1 MGCAQSKPDVYRV
14 APAPPEGSSAP
25 GLERRSTGRIYADA
39 LKTGEGASQEKEY
52 DAYLSFEATAAS
64 LAAEVRSSLEGY
76 QLPAPTSGLK
86 EKLATLRAS
95 RRVVIF
101 LTPKYFSDAG
111 CCAEFCEAVAA
122 GIEVLPVCVE
132 GSTWSGMPFPAL
144 TDVPEKMETPVG
156 TKAPRDAAGAVFG
169 HTIAIEHKAAY
180 VSAFVLKLRERLG
193 QPSSSLSPKVGGK
206 KLLTSAAAADSSYD
220 AFLSHKRSEA
230 QDTVARVH
238 DKLTDAGYRAFIDRN
253 DLVELPQLKLA
264 VRESSV
270 LVFFLT
276 PLIFQSAWCCL
287 ELCEAVEHKV
297 PILFVIHDGA
307 QWGGRTFPQ
316 LTDVP
321 ETITVHATEDIVL
334 RPREAFA
341 KAEKSAARLDH
352 ARSYFPDFVDK
363 LKDSLGPPP
372 AVADLEGEA
381 KSMWQAAGGGFNP
394 NPNPY
399 PDPSPSPHSNPNPSP
414 HSNPNS
420 SQVARRSIGASCRRS
435 SRRTAAP
442 HSHRQRRLSQR
453 RSPCVT
459 LAMRR
464 QKCLRY
470 ATKGSNP
477 GLPDPP
483 DRSAT
488 HTFRASPW
496 AGNFCRAVSGGHE
509 PQGHDRHPGRR
520 HSWGA
525 GAPDQRV
532 TRDRSRGDC
541 RLRPR
546 SDWTEDLAQ
555 RGAYAGQGGK
565 RGRRG

>member
-1 MGCAQSKPDVYRV
+1 M
-14 APAPPEGSSAP
+14 AP
-25 GLERRSTGRIYADA
+25 GASPSLERKSTGRIYADA
-39 LKTGEGASQEKEY
+39 LKTGAGASQEKEY

-76 QLPAPTSGLK
+76 QLPVPASGLK

-101 LTPKYFSDAG
+101 LTPTYFSDAG

-144 TDVPEKMETPVG
+144 TDVPEKVETPVG

-169 HTIAIEHKAAY
+169 HTIAIEHKSAY
-180 VSAFVLKLRERLG
+180 VSAFVQKLRERLG
-193 QPSSSLSPKVGGK
+193 PPSSSLSSKVGGN
-206 KLLTSAAAADSSYD
+206 KLQLKSAAADSSYD

-287 ELCEAVEHKV
+287 ELCEAVDHKV

-307 QWGGRTFPQ
+307 QWDGRGFPQ

-321 ETITVHATEDIVL
+321 EEMTVHATEDIVL

-341 KAEKSAARLDH
+341 KVEKSAARLDH

-363 LKDSLGPPP
+363 LKDNLGPPP

-381 KSMWQAAGGGFNP
+381 KSMWQAAGGG
-394 NPNPY
+394 
-399 PDPSPSPHSNPNPSP
+399 
-414 HSNPNS
+414 
-420 SQVARRSIGASCRRS
+420 ASINWGKLQAQLKAQGGASFAAAESVVAKSLAVRNTSDASTKVSAVCNRARS
-435 SRRTAAP
+435 PDYQTLGRSLTHMRLSLALDRQPLPRCSRRARISRTPSASWAAP
-442 HSHRQRRLSQR
+442 ASRL
-453 RSPCVT
+453 
-459 LAMRR
+459 
-464 QKCLRY
+464 
-470 ATKGSNP
+470 GS
-477 GLPDPP
+477 
-483 DRSAT
+483 RSA
-488 HTFRASPW
+488 
-496 AGNFCRAVSGGHE
+496 
-509 PQGHDRHPGRR
+509 
-520 HSWGA
+520 
-525 GAPDQRV
+525 
-532 TRDRSRGDC
+532 
-541 RLRPR
+541 
-546 SDWTEDLAQ
+546 
-555 RGAYAGQGGK
+555 
-565 RGRRG
+565 